1 MPTIN
6 INENLIYKYYAPN
19 EYNLDALLKHYFW
32 FSKRKCL
39 NDPFDIGN
47 FEKGKQSQSLHN
59 KLFLKFI
66 LDLGISETGA
76 QSLIPEYAICS
87 FSRNELNKQMWAYY
101 AKDYS
106 GWCLAFKR
114 GKLNVSSAS
123 PLLPVIYVDDSL
135 NPLETIDDTIYGND
149 PIERGIRQLF
159 CKKHQ
164 SWLHEEEERIILKT
178 KVNRKGE
185 QRDWDTFELDHITLG
200 NINRINSPYRNRIL
214 TIAQA
219 FNVDVYEI
227 DLSQTDFQLTK
238 KLIQSKVN
246 I

>member
-1 MPTIN
+1 MPTEN
-6 INENLIYKYYAPN
+6 ANLIYKYYAPN
-19 EYNLDALLKHYFW
+19 EYNLDALLNHYFW
-32 FSKRKCL
+32 FSKRECL
-39 NDPFDIGN
+39 NDPFDVAN
-47 FEKGKQSQSLHN
+47 FKRGQKVLTFDAELLQNTFLAMGLSEEKAKQRIH
-59 KLFLKFI
+59 
-66 LDLGISETGA
+66 
-76 QSLIPEYAICS
+76 EYAICS
-87 FSRNELNKQMWAYY
+87 FTRNELNKQMWAYY

-178 KVNRKGE
+178 RANRKGE
-185 QRDWDTFELDHITLG
+185 KRDWDTFELDHITLG
-200 NINRINSPYRNRIL
+200 NINRINSPYRNIIL

-238 KLIQSKVN
+238 KLIQPKVN
-246 I
+246 VEA

>member
-19 EYNLDALLKHYFW
+19 EYNLDALLNHYFW
-32 FSKRKCL
+32 FSKRECL

-47 FEKGKQSQSLHN
+47 YRKGNQTLKLHN
-59 KLFLKFI
+59 EI
-66 LDLGISETGA
+66 LCKSLLNSGFNKKGIKKI
-76 QSLIPEYAICS
+76 IPEYAICS
-87 FSRNELNKQMWAYY
+87 FSRDGLNKQMWAYY

-114 GKLNVSSAS
+114 GRLNVSSAS
-123 PLLPVIYVDDSL
+123 PLLPAIYVDDSL
-135 NPLETIDDTIYGND
+135 NPLKTINDTIYGND

-164 SWLHEEEERIILKT
+164 SWLHEKEERIILRTSSKQ
-178 KVNRKGE
+178 KGE
-185 QRDWDTFELDHITLG
+185 QIAWDTFELDHITLG
-200 NINRINSPYRNRIL
+200 NINRINSPYRNIIL